1 MWSDPKIYPF
11 LFFSL
16 RRFSYKMKEQASSN
30 KKIYCI
36 DNGLVEAA
44 GFQVSPDWGRLYEN
58 LVAIELIKKAAR
70 KTTEVFFWKSK
81 EREEVDFVIKE
92 GLSVIRLI
100 QVSLDIAD
108 PDTRSREVRALIK
121 ASKDLRCDDLLIL
134 TEDREKEEELEWFG
148 VRRVIRFQPLWKWL
162 LEDD

>member
-1 MWSDPKIYPF
+1 M
-11 LFFSL
+11 
-16 RRFSYKMKEQASSN
+16 
-30 KKIYCI
+30 
-36 DNGLVEAA
+36 V
-44 GFQVSPDWGRLYEN
+44 
-58 LVAIELIKKAAR
+58 
-70 KTTEVFFWKSK
+70 
-81 EREEVDFVIKE
+81 
-92 GLSVIRLI
+92 RLI

-121 ASKDLRCDDLLIL
+121 ASKALRCDDLLIL